1 MEQQKGEQQNMIGS
15 NLTRKKKSSTSSSRS
30 IHRKT
35 KGTAETSQTH
45 GSIDLTTIVGMQNR
59 NENG

>member
-1 MEQQKGEQQNMIGS
+1 MEQQKGEQQNMIDS
-15 NLTRKKKSSTSSSRS
+15 NLTREKNHLLPHLLS